1 MKALALVALLASPAW
16 ADEDFGGGSVI
27 FARGG
32 ALYRVDAKGKGET
45 EIATLPSKATVRALR
60 TDAEGKILLVDLAFP
75 ELGSSGKASS
85 VPASGTWSY
94 LPLDGSANAL
104 VDLPCADGPAQL
116 AEDGACVLC
125 RGQKGSLIFN
135 FALKKAFPIP
145 VPPTGAR
152 LVATGPNRRL
162 LWADKSG
169 IWSSPPGDPNARKQ
183 VAPEAPLRSFLPSPD
198 GSHAVGVYAD
208 TVFEG
213 PRKKKPAEVLMGF
226 ALDGD
231 GSRRKLIKTGV
242 PVEWSHDNRW
252 ILMQDGANACDVHTF
267 GGEYKCWRGYTAAS
281 VSPDGRWALVLGNRD
296 GSKLRAPAK
305 DTKKKPPPPPVETDE
320 PSNEHE
326 TEVEDPAQTVDVSV
340 APPKGPLSLYRARLE
355 GMFTEAPALI
365 VKVVDG
371 AAVWVPKKP

>member
-1 MKALALVALLASPAW
+1 VKLLAVALVLVASPAW

-27 FARGG
+27 FARGE

-45 EIATLPSKATVRALR
+45 QIATLPSKATVRALR
-60 TDAEGKILLVDLAFP
+60 TDAEGKILLVDLA
-75 ELGSSGKASS
+75 
-85 VPASGTWSY
+85 GTWSY

-104 VDLPCADGPAQL
+104 LNLPCADGPAQL

-125 RGQKGSLIFN
+125 RGPKGSLIYN

-145 VPPTGAR
+145 VPPAGAR

-162 LWADKSG
+162 VWADKTG
-169 IWSSPPGDPNARKQ
+169 IWSSPPGDPTAKKQ

-231 GSRRKLIKTGV
+231 GSRRKLIKSGV

-252 ILMQDGANACDVHTF
+252 ILMQDGANACDVHTY

-296 GSKLRAPAK
+296 GSKKQLPAK
-305 DTKKKPPPPPVETDE
+305 DAKKKPPEPVTDE

-326 TEVEDPAQTVDVSV
+326 TDADDPAQAVDVAI

-371 AAVWVPKKP
+371 AAVWVPRKP